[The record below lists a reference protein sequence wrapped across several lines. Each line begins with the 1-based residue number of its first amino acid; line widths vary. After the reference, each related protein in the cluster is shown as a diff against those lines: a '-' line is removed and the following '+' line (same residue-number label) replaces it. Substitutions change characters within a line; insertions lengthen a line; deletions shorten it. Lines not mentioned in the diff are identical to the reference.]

1 MVEETTT
8 PIDADRSA
16 AESRRR
22 WTRRL
27 RDASLAGV
35 ALAGWGWGAWE
46 HFVATPRIQD
56 VARVTY
62 SLALVDRF
70 DDTEAHRVY
79 VRLASDMKPWWDEID
94 DLQRRIQGATSDEAR
109 EALIA
114 ERDVS
119 LLAFIRSRDL
129 PPKIDVLI
137 HSFDEFLRCLDTQVC
152 DQDVLDKAIGI
163 DVRRIYR
170 TFRPYILSRRNG
182 GGEDATYGKELEELF
197 FRFLG

>member
-1 MVEETTT
+1 MTEDATT
-8 PIDADRSA
+8 PIDAGRPA
-16 AESRRR
+16 AESRR
-22 WTRRL
+22 WSASWL
-27 RDASLAGV
+27 RNALLAGM
-35 ALAGWGWGAWE
+35 ALAGWAWGAWE
-46 HFVATPRIQD
+46 HFVAAPRLQD

-70 DDTEAHRVY
+70 DDTAAHRAY
-79 VRLASDMKPWWDEID
+79 VQLASDMKPWWDEID
-94 DLQRRIQGATSDEAR
+94 DLQRRIQGASSDEVR

-119 LLAFIRSRDL
+119 LLAFIRGRDL
-129 PPKIDVLI
+129 APRVDVLV
-137 HSFDEFLRCLDTQVC
+137 HSFDEFLRCIDTGVC

-170 TFRPYILSRRNG
+170 TFRPYILSRRNA